1 MMAKAVLL
9 SVKPRYAH
17 EILSGR
23 KTVEVRRRFPIIP
36 SGTTVVIYS
45 TSPERAIIGTVLVKR
60 STRVDPSEVWK
71 LHSNDICIEQ
81 DDLIKYLDGAS
92 ESTLLEVESPRRLD
106 KSVPLNSFRS
116 AIRVEPPQSFR
127 YLQPAQVALVEDLG
141 KSAAPS
147 R

>member
-23 KTVEVRRRFPIIP
+23 KTVEVRRRFPMIP

-71 LHSNDICIEQ
+71 LHSNDICIER

-106 KSVPLNSFRS
+106 KSVPLDSFRS

>member
-1 MMAKAVLL
+1 MAQAVLL

-60 STRVDPSEVWK
+60 STKVDPSDVWK
-71 LHSNDICIEQ
+71 LHSKDIRIER
-81 DDLIKYLDGAS
+81 DELIDYLDGAS
-92 ESTLLEVESPRRLD
+92 ESTLLEVESPLRWD
-106 KSVPLNSFRS
+106 KSVPLDLFRS
-116 AIRVEPPQSFR
+116 AIGVEPPQSFR

-141 KSAAPS
+141 KLAAQS

>member
-1 MMAKAVLL
+1 MAQAVLL

-60 STRVDPSEVWK
+60 STKVDPSDVWK
-71 LHSNDICIEQ
+71 LHSKDIRIER
-81 DDLIKYLDGAS
+81 DDLIDYLDGAS
-92 ESTLLEVESPRRLD
+92 ESTLLEVESPLRWD
-106 KSVPLNSFRS
+106 KSVPLDLFRS
-116 AIRVEPPQSFR
+116 AIGVEPPQSFR

-141 KSAAPS
+141 KLAAQS